1 MSQDKRQTK
10 TIEEAISD
18 IGRYGYVKR
27 PQPIQVD
34 KVFFHEIAPVE
45 KQMSDTDPKCEVCGE
60 TDYSKLEYG
69 PDPYAQE
76 VRGDET
82 FRWMCQ
88 HCLESSAQDI

>member
-34 KVFFHEIAPVE
+34 KVFFHEIAPIE
-45 KQMSDTDPKCEVCGE
+45 KEKE
-60 TDYSKLEYG
+60 
-69 PDPYAQE
+69 
-76 VRGDET
+76 DE
-82 FRWMCQ
+82 
-88 HCLESSAQDI
+88 ENV

>member
-34 KVFFHEIAPVE
+34 RIFFHEIAPVE
-45 KQMSDTDPKCEVCGE
+45 KEKE
-60 TDYSKLEYG
+60 
-69 PDPYAQE
+69 
-76 VRGDET
+76 DE
-82 FRWMCQ
+82 
-88 HCLESSAQDI
+88 ENV